1 MRHPA
6 PPVRTRPPAAALAG
20 AGVILALSGAALV
33 AQLPQAAGQ
42 PPTSS
47 QDVFAFVRALD
58 EAAARGVWPGFSPSG
73 IPVALYDGEHTIL
86 LRHPSPPPEF
96 SPMAGRPGVFIAKG
110 RHPAVTGN
118 STREIGGL
126 RTGTV
131 IATPAQPVERT
142 MLAVVEEVFHVF
154 WLARHPSFRPNE
166 MARYAYPLDD
176 VENLGRLLAED
187 EALAR
192 ALEAQRIDDAAGWA
206 AAALGIP
213 PRTRH
218 AVGGRRSCIRDV
230 AGDDGRHRQ
239 LRGQSFGGRAGLPDG
254 GAPARP
260 TARGG
265 YPLAVL

>member
-1 MRHPA
+1 M
-6 PPVRTRPPAAALAG
+6 
-20 AGVILALSGAALV
+20 SGAALV
-33 AQLPQAAGQ
+33 AQAPQATSQ
-42 PPTSS
+42 PPSAS

-86 LRHPSPPPEF
+86 LRHPTPPPEF
-96 SPMAGRPGVFIAKG
+96 SPMPGRPGVLIAKG

-118 STREIGGL
+118 STREIGGV
-126 RTGTV
+126 RTATV

-176 VENLGRLLAED
+176 AENLGALLAED

-192 ALEAQRIDDAAGWA
+192 ALEAQSADDAADWA
-206 AAALGIP
+206 AAALVIRRERV
-213 PRTRH
+213 PRLAEDVRAYETSLEMMEGTANYVARVS
-218 AVGGRRSCIRDV
+218 VGEPASRTVER
-230 AGDDGRHRQ
+230 
-239 LRGQSFGGRAGLPDG
+239 LRA
-254 GAPARP
+254 P

-265 YPLAVL
+265 HPLAVL